1 MRGNSS
7 HQNSRRSELP
17 PVCFR
22 SRPTFSGF
30 TILELLVVIAIIAL
44 LSAVAVPAI
53 RGLSRSNTISSANR
67 QLLDDFALARQRA
80 INERTIVHVVFVP
93 LDIDSSNVKGIPS
106 SNPNSVRNNTVLTN
120 LLTGGQRRYAL
131 YAERSSGDQPGQ
143 HHPRYL
149 TGWHTLPDGIF
160 IPERELAR
168 LEQIPITFPTIDG
181 AKHKVPHIA
190 FDLSGAIVDATGQ
203 RRPEGAYLE
212 LARGS
217 VMFQRDPATG
227 LPVFVDA
234 LENPKNNSVDNYNRI
249 RMDGLTGRG
258 RVERPEIQ

>member
-1 MRGNSS
+1 
-7 HQNSRRSELP
+7 
-17 PVCFR
+17 V
-22 SRPTFSGF
+22 
-30 TILELLVVIAIIAL
+30 TILELMVVIAIIAL

-93 LDIDSSNVKGIPS
+93 LDFDISNAKA
-106 SNPNSVRNNTVLTN
+106 NAVRNNTVLTN
-120 LLTGGQRRYAL
+120 LLTGAQRRYAL
-131 YAERSSGDQPGQ
+131 YAERTSGDQPGQ

-160 IPERELAR
+160 IPERELGR
-168 LEQIPITFPTIDG
+168 LERIRIPFPTIDG
-181 AKHKVPHIA
+181 NPHRVPHIA
-190 FDLSGAIVDATGQ
+190 FDLSGAIVDANGQ

-217 VMFQRDPATG
+217 VMFQRDPAG